1 MGGAS
6 RRSEFI
12 SKPHH
17 VRAPGRHYRATI
29 PATVVAIGLTVLLT
43 QPHGIEPVSLL
54 SRGKERK
61 WLGRPG
67 SAGERPG
74 SCVPLV
80 KIEPTI
86 GAHSQRLTEGARDG
100 QLMRGVGVSA
110 PASRVG
116 WHARGRGFPGGP
128 KWKSVAHL
136 RFYSF
141 SFVFLS

>member
-1 MGGAS
+1 VVGKARK
-6 RRSEFI
+6 RRRKTRF
-12 SKPHH
+12 
-17 VRAPGRHYRATI
+17 VRPVGEDRADD
-29 PATVVAIGLTVLLT
+29 
-43 QPHGIEPVSLL
+43 
-54 SRGKERK
+54 RG
-61 WLGRPG
+61 PQ
-67 SAGERPG
+67 SAANR
-74 SCVPLV
+74 
-80 KIEPTI
+80 
-86 GAHSQRLTEGARDG
+86 GAREG